1 MQFLHKRDSFPS
13 ENTEGTEN
21 QRVGTEIPKKETS
34 LKGRKRSIVMN
45 PSFVKNDGTEG
56 GKKEIRF
63 TECDFCSPRPLHFE
77 EEKSGNLQERI
88 PESR

>member
-1 MQFLHKRDSFPS
+1 
-13 ENTEGTEN
+13 
-21 QRVGTEIPKKETS
+21 
-34 LKGRKRSIVMN
+34 MN
-45 PSFVKNDGTEG
+45 SSFVKNDGTEG

-63 TECDFCSPRPLHFE
+63 TECVFCSPRPLHFE